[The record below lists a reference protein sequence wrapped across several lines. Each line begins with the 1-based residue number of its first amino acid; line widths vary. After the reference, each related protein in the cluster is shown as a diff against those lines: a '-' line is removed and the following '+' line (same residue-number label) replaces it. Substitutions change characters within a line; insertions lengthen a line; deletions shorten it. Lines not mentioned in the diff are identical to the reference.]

1 MEWSDDAIVL
11 SGRRLGESSLV
22 LELLTRNHGRFP
34 GLVRGGGSSRLRGVL
49 QPGNAVTAQWRARL
63 AEHLGFYSCELVR
76 NHTARW
82 LDDALRLNAIRSA
95 CAMAEATLPEREP
108 HPGLHDGLLSLFDS
122 LETEVWPA
130 VYVRW
135 EVELLR
141 ELGYGLD
148 LGACAATGETA
159 DLAYVSPRTGRAV
172 SRAAGFLYRERLLR
186 LPAFLTGGG
195 LDRDDVL
202 AGLDLTAYF
211 LRRHLFDPAGRT
223 LPAARTRLAEA
234 FAASSNDK
242 PSSEEETHG
251 C

>member
-1 MEWSDDAIVL
+1 M
-11 SGRRLGESSLV
+11 GE
-22 LELLTRNHGRFP
+22 
-34 GLVRGGGSSRLRGVL
+34 
-49 QPGNAVTAQWRARL
+49 AA
-63 AEHLGFYSCELVR
+63 
-76 NHTARW
+76 
-82 LDDALRLNAIRSA
+82 
-95 CAMAEATLPEREP
+95 LPEREP

-148 LGACAATGETA
+148 LGACAATGETT
-159 DLAYVSPRTGRAV
+159 DLVYVSPRTGRAV

-186 LPAFLTGGG
+186 LPGFLTGGG
-195 LDRDDVL
+195 SLERDDVL

-223 LPAARTRLAEA
+223 LPAARIRLAEA
-234 FAASSNDK
+234 LAASSLSASSNDK
-242 PSSEEETHG
+242 PSSEEEAHG